1 MRSVVMVNTG
11 LEQFCSMRREGFP
24 TGGRPTLEVRF
35 NVRLC
40 VAGKARSLLSLS
52 PLKQAVR
59 TVRALLQIT
68 TGN

>member
-1 MRSVVMVNTG
+1 MVNTW
-11 LEQFCSMRREGFP
+11 LEQFCSMPYESFP

-40 VAGKARSLLSLS
+40 VAEKVRSLPSLS

-59 TVRALLQIT
+59 SVRALSQIT